1 MTIHLRPITPAD
13 TENCGRIIF
22 EAFKGI
28 ADQHNFRPD
37 FPSVEFATQFA
48 GAFINS
54 PTTFGVAAE
63 LDGVFV
69 GSNFLSEDDAIRG
82 VGPITIDPG
91 CQARG
96 IGRKLMQA
104 VIDRGRDAI
113 GIRLVQDAF
122 NTASMS
128 LYTSLG
134 FDIKEPLVM
143 IEGQIQ
149 ADLPAGVEVRRL
161 AADDFDACGDLC
173 RSVHGIERTNE
184 LRHMPP
190 MFPSFAAFRNGR
202 LVAYTSAPHFWP
214 LNHGVAET
222 TEDMQ
227 ALLIGASQSV
237 PQPLSFL
244 IPIRQSALFRW
255 CLGHGMRV
263 IKPMNL
269 MAMGEY
275 QEPRGCFL
283 PSVGY

>member
-13 TENCGRIIF
+13 AENCGRIIF

-82 VGPITIDPG
+82 VGPITIDPQ

-161 AADDFDACGDLC
+161 TADDLDACAALC
-173 RSVHGIERTNE
+173 HSIHSIERTNE
-184 LRHMPP
+184 LRHQQPR
-190 MFPSFAAFRNGR
+190 SRDAA
-202 LVAYTSAPHFWP
+202 
-214 LNHGVAET
+214 
-222 TEDMQ
+222 
-227 ALLIGASQSV
+227 
-237 PQPLSFL
+237 
-244 IPIRQSALFRW
+244 
-255 CLGHGMRV
+255 
-263 IKPMNL
+263 
-269 MAMGEY
+269 
-275 QEPRGCFL
+275 
-283 PSVGY
+283 

>member
-48 GAFINS
+48 SAFINS

-161 AADDFDACGDLC
+161 TTDDLDACAALC
-173 RSVHGIERTNE
+173 QSIHSIERTNE

-202 LVAYTSAPHFWP
+202 LIAYTSSPHFWP

-227 ALLIGASQSV
+227 ALLIGASQTV

-275 QEPRGCFL
+275 HEPRGCFL